1 MSTVLAAVLT
11 ACSLIDEDLSD
22 CGVEAKIDYEL
33 ELVTNMSIELETQ
46 LDPKVDKDV
55 IEALREHLKNIFT
68 DYAHDV
74 DLSFYDTK
82 GDSLR
87 LHHDQHIM
95 DASQRSYTLF
105 LPMREYQHLAA
116 ANLVNNP
123 QVNLVDDERCH
134 PSKLL
139 QQQTDT
145 VASHTTGLFTAR
157 LPMEVKD
164 DEDQTF
170 SVKLY
175 MANCAAALVIDTQG
189 YNTEGMQVVT
199 SGFATGFNINDS
211 TYSFNRQ
218 ASLVEADQVNVK
230 NGRQVCFCSVNFPS
244 REPEATRTVI
254 ETEEP
259 FIAQPDE
266 HALWEFRVYVPR
278 PDLSKTRAAGS
289 ITETVLRLNM
299 PLRAGE
305 LKIIKGRLNAD
316 GHIVPDTPEVGVS
329 VTLDWKPGSTYTPEL

>member
-1 MSTVLAAVLT
+1 
-11 ACSLIDEDLSD
+11 
-22 CGVEAKIDYEL
+22 
-33 ELVTNMSIELETQ
+33 
-46 LDPKVDKDV
+46 
-55 IEALREHLKNIFT
+55 
-68 DYAHDV
+68 
-74 DLSFYDTK
+74 
-82 GDSLR
+82 
-87 LHHDQHIM
+87 M
-95 DASQRSYTLF
+95 D
-105 LPMREYQHLAA
+105 
-116 ANLVNNP
+116 
-123 QVNLVDDERCH
+123 
-134 PSKLL
+134 
-139 QQQTDT
+139 
-145 VASHTTGLFTAR
+145 
-157 LPMEVKD
+157 
-164 DEDQTF
+164 
-170 SVKLY
+170 
-175 MANCAAALVIDTQG
+175 
-189 YNTEGMQVVT
+189 
-199 SGFATGFNINDS
+199 
-211 TYSFNRQ
+211 
-218 ASLVEADQVNVK
+218 VK